1 MGRVTIF
8 LPIAGEGHNFFV
20 SVKGEGQN
28 FLRALFKKLV
38 PSPPPLNNDTFLNS
52 DCSKAPDVVYSV
64 PTEQFR
70 LIFKIFLKC

>member
-1 MGRVTIF
+1 MGRATIF

-20 SVKGEGQN
+20 SVRGEGQN
-28 FLRALFKKLV
+28 FLGALFKKLV
-38 PSPPPLNNDTFLNS
+38 PPPPLNNDTSRNS

-70 LIFKIFLKC
+70 LIIKILLNC